1 MRSRSLEKVS
11 VPVPAGEKQE
21 WRPHASLLPAGTGTG
36 THTFPLPAD
45 NSDLEAIR
53 LLARLAI

>member
-21 WRPHASLLPAGTGTG
+21 WRPIASRI
-36 THTFPLPAD
+36 
-45 NSDLEAIR
+45 ER
-53 LLARLAI
+53 LSARFALTRWHWHWHSHFSLASGQFRS